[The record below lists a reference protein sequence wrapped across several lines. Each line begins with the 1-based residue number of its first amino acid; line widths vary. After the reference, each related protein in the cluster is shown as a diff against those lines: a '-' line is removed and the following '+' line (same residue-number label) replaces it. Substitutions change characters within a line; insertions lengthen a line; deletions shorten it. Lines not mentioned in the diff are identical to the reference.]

1 MDLRERVVAAVE
13 AGESRRSA
21 ARRFGVS
28 ESVAV
33 KWLQRVAN
41 TGSVKP
47 GKMGGHRRPALDGER
62 DWILGRVAEQP
73 DITLKA
79 LMLELGERGTK
90 VSLYAVWSFFQREG
104 LTVKK
109 NPARRRAGSA
119 GRGAQTGPVAA
130 SPGGDRSAPAG
141 LHR

>member
-1 MDLRERVVAAVE
+1 MVRPYSMDLRERVVAAVE

-47 GKMGGHRRPALDGER
+47 SKMGGYRRPALDGER
-62 DWILGRVAEQP
+62 AWLLARFEEQP
-73 DITLKA
+73 DVTLNA
-79 LMLELGERGTK
+79 LMLELRDRGVK
-90 VSLYAVWSFFQREG
+90 VSLYSVWSFFKREG

-109 NPARRRAGSA
+109 NAARRRAGSS
-119 GRGAQTGPVAA
+119 GRGPQA
-130 SPGGDRSAPAG
+130 SPLEAIPGSD
-141 LHR
+141 

>member
-1 MDLRERVVAAVE
+1 MVRPYSMDLRERVVAAVA

-47 GKMGGHRRPALDGER
+47 SKMGGYRRPALDGER
-62 DWILGRVAEQP
+62 DWLLARFAQQP
-73 DITLKA
+73 DVTLTA
-79 LMLELGERGTK
+79 LLLELRERGVK
-90 VSLYAVWSFFQREG
+90 VSLYAVWSFFKREG

-109 NPARRRAGSA
+109 NAARRRARSA
-119 GRGAQTGPVAA
+119 GRGPQA
-130 SPGGDRSAPAG
+130 SPVEAIPGSD
-141 LHR
+141 